1 VILSR
6 WLLAASLSITL
17 TGCNTVAG
25 LFESSEED
33 PLAPVELERIN
44 ETVKLRKAW
53 SLSVGN
59 GQSDGF
65 FKLTP
70 MLNDGVLYAASANGE
85 VFAVRAESGDRLW
98 RVELERPISGGV
110 GYFDNE
116 LFFGSADGT
125 VFSLSAEDGSPI
137 WEAEVSG
144 EVLAPPVASA
154 NWVIVQ
160 TYDGKLLGFERGADA
175 PKWTYTSDVP
185 VLTLR
190 GTSSPM
196 LVNNNA
202 IAGFADGKVVAVD
215 VDSGNASWEARIG
228 VPQGSSEIDRIV
240 DIDGSMTQVGSEL
253 FVASYQGRIAVLDSR
268 TGRKAWQQNV
278 SSVSGTQVGFGNV
291 YVADIDGTVSAYL
304 RSGQGLRW
312 QNIELGYRGLS
323 RPTPVNSFIAMVDF
337 DGYLHVMSQVDGQLV
352 GRERVDSSGA
362 RADLIAQGSRLYL
375 YTNKGQLVA
384 YDLEVSD

>member
-1 VILSR
+1 
-6 WLLAASLSITL
+6 
-17 TGCNTVAG
+17 
-25 LFESSEED
+25 
-33 PLAPVELERIN
+33 
-44 ETVKLRKAW
+44 
-53 SLSVGN
+53 
-59 GQSDGF
+59 
-65 FKLTP
+65 
-70 MLNDGVLYAASANGE
+70 
-85 VFAVRAESGDRLW
+85 
-98 RVELERPISGGV
+98 
-110 GYFDNE
+110 
-116 LFFGSADGT
+116 
-125 VFSLSAEDGSPI
+125 
-137 WEAEVSG
+137 
-144 EVLAPPVASA
+144 
-154 NWVIVQ
+154 
-160 TYDGKLLGFERGADA
+160 
-175 PKWTYTSDVP
+175 
-185 VLTLR
+185 
-190 GTSSPM
+190 
-196 LVNNNA
+196 
-202 IAGFADGKVVAVD
+202 
-215 VDSGNASWEARIG
+215 
-228 VPQGSSEIDRIV
+228 
-240 DIDGSMTQVGSEL
+240 MTQVGSEL